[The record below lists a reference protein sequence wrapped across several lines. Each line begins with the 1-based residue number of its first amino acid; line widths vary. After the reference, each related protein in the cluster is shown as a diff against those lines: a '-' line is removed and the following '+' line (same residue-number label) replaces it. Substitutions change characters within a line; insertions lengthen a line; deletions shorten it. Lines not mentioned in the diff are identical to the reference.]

1 MRSKITFTILS
12 CFIACLSLAT
22 TAKASVADTLRV
34 NKSLDSLKIVFFGSS
49 VPFGFGAKKDRGY
62 TYMFTDILDK
72 RATDGTGKKWK
83 TANISKGGDNTVRL
97 TQRWKKELVPQKAK
111 YVVYALSLGNEMIHE
126 QGRSKLIQFE
136 KNMIKLIAMARD
148 SGYVPIVTNC
158 YARNDFNAK
167 DYNFVKQLNAWIN
180 TLDVPSVNLLGG
192 IDDGTGKWAAGNWY
206 NAGHPNDAGHQEL
219 AYTIVPSLFDA
230 LSNGKPQPK
239 MLDGSG
245 ITFKDQTKLIA
256 FKPDNITHPFTT
268 TVTIRADSKSHILQ
282 LKDSTSNIGTIN
294 ITDKGFVDYTSPQYQ
309 EILGTT
315 KVTDGQWHKI
325 TLTHYYARNETQ
337 LYCDSTLQGH
347 VAERLSIK
355 ELYLGDKNISAKNWL
370 FYRSGMNETEI
381 AALTNNTLLK
391 SSLELYAP
399 LDDKNTLANLAQSTN
414 TISWLMMPRGL
425 MNK

>member
-1 MRSKITFTILS
+1 MRSKFTLIILL
-12 CFIACLSLAT
+12 CFMVCF
-22 TAKASVADTLRV
+22 SVAIKAAVIADTVRV

-72 RATDGTGKKWK
+72 RAADGTGKKWK

-126 QGRSKLIQFE
+126 QGGSQLVQFE
-136 KNMIKLIAMARD
+136 KNMTKLIVMARD
-148 SGYVPIVTNC
+148 SGYVPVVTNC
-158 YARNDFNAK
+158 YTRNDFNAK
-167 DYNFVKQLNAWIN
+167 DYNFVKQLNTWIN

-192 IDDGTGKWAAGNWY
+192 IDDGTGKWAPGNWY

-239 MLDGSG
+239 MVDGSG
-245 ITFKDQTKLIA
+245 IAFKGQTKLID

-268 TVTIRADSKSHILQ
+268 TITIKADSKGHILQ
-282 LKDSTSNIGTIN
+282 LKDSTGNISAIN
-294 ITDKGFVDYTSPQYQ
+294 ITAKGFIDYTSPQYQ

-337 LYCDSTLQGH
+337 LYCDSTLQGS

-355 ELYLGDKNISAKNWL
+355 ELYLGDKNAKNIWAKNWFFFRAGL
-370 FYRSGMNETEI
+370 NADEI
-381 AALTNNTLLK
+381 AALTKNTLLK

-399 LDDKNTLANLAQSTN
+399 LDDKNVLTNLAQSTN
-414 TISWLMMPRGL
+414 TISWL
-425 MNK
+425 KD